1 MIRKESFMSENKMGT
16 MPVQKLLLKM
26 SLPAIASMLLQALY
40 NVVDSVFVSRL
51 GEDALA
57 AVTLVN
63 PMQLLLISVGIGTG
77 VGLNSLISRRLGEKR
92 FQEANSAATHGV
104 LLVLFNS
111 LVFFLVGFF
120 TSRPFYQWYSDDPG
134 LVNMAVTYGRLVLC
148 MSVFLFVQT
157 TFEKILQGT
166 GNMIMPMISNMTG
179 CITNIVLDPILIF
192 GLFGAPR
199 LGVAGAAAAT
209 VIGQAVGAFTV
220 TFYVVKHKMDV
231 SISFRSFCF
240 SWKTIRDIYA
250 VALPGMI
257 MQAIPSFV
265 AIILNQILIAF
276 SVTAVSV
283 MGVYFRLQ
291 SFAFMPVFGV
301 TQGSMPIMGYNFGA
315 RNRLRL
321 MHALKL
327 TIKACVAIMV
337 TAVIVFQL
345 FPEQLL
351 ALFDASDNML
361 KMGVTAMR
369 LLSLCFVPAAVA
381 ISFATLFQALGHG
394 IYSLLMTM
402 TRQVFVILPAAYFL
416 SRAIGV
422 TGVWASYPIAE
433 IFGFTVACLFFRK
446 IYIEEIRGIPDG
458 RD

>member
-1 MIRKESFMSENKMGT
+1 
-16 MPVQKLLLKM
+16 MPVRKLLVKM

-40 NVVDSVFVSRL
+40 NVVDSIFVSRL

-77 VGLNSLISRRLGEKR
+77 VGLNSLISRRLGEKH
-92 FQEANSAATHGV
+92 FQEADSAATHGV
-104 LLVLFNS
+104 LLIFFNS
-111 LVFFLVGFF
+111 LIFFLIGFF
-120 TSRPFYQWYSDDPG
+120 SSRPFYQWYSDDPD
-134 LVNMAVTYGRLVLC
+134 LVNMAVSYSRIVLC
-148 MSVFLFVQT
+148 ISIFLFIQT

-179 CITNIVLDPILIF
+179 CIINIVLDPILIF
-192 GLFGAPR
+192 GLFGAPK
-199 LGVAGAAAAT
+199 LGVTGAAAAT
-209 VIGQAVGAFTV
+209 VIGQAAGALTV
-220 TFYVVKHKMDV
+220 TVYVLRHKMEV
-231 SISFRSFCF
+231 SISFKNFRF
-240 SWKTIRDIYA
+240 SWNTIRDIYA

-265 AIILNQILIAF
+265 TIFLNQILIAF

-301 TQGSMPIMGYNFGA
+301 TQGSMPIMGYNYGA

-321 MHALKL
+321 MYALRL
-327 TIKACVAIMV
+327 TITACVAIMV
-337 TAVIVFQL
+337 TAVAIFQL

-351 ALFDASDNML
+351 ALFDASENML
-361 KMGVTAMR
+361 KMGVSAMR
-369 LLSLCFVPAAVA
+369 LLSICFVPAAIA

-402 TRQVFVILPAAYFL
+402 TRQVFVILPVAFFL

-433 IFGFTVACLFFRK
+433 VFGFTVACIFFRR
-446 IYIEEIRGIPDG
+446 IYVNEIKGMPDG
-458 RD
+458 KPVS